1 MKKYVFVALFFTAFM
16 FPFFGSI
23 NNADALGNYG
33 CGNPD
38 KRTHV
43 HCLRGLLASTPYGL
57 SVKQSNPSS
66 DGLGNYGC
74 GNPDKRTH
82 VNCLRGLLTSTP
94 YGLTVPKGKN
104 GLGKYG
110 CGRKAGNKTKRKHV
124 NCLRRLLD
132 QHGSHLAKGGAGP
145 KNAPGMHPPMG
156 QPGMPPMGDMDC
168 VNAGNPTE
176 VAACWNAKAHNGPPP
191 GGMPPTG
198 AQPVLPPTGGMPTAA
213 MPPADPCMAVT
224 DPNDIVSCRASHP
237 VTGMGMPPMGQP
249 GMPPMGMPPMGMPP
263 TGAQPVLPPTGG
275 MPTMAI
281 PPTDPC
287 MAVTDANDRAACK
300 ASHLAPPMGM
310 PPTMAPGTMPPG
322 TMMPPMGMPPTG
334 MHPPMGQPGMPPMGD
349 PCMVVPAGPDRDA
362 CYATTPAPGS

>member
-1 MKKYVFVALFFTAFM
+1 MKRGYLLTALLFTAFM
-16 FPFFGSI
+16 FPFFGNIS
-23 NNADALGNYG
+23 NADALGNYG
-33 CGNPD
+33 CGNKD
-38 KRTHV
+38 RK
-43 HCLRGLLASTPYGL
+43 
-57 SVKQSNPSS
+57 
-66 DGLGNYGC
+66 
-74 GNPDKRTH
+74 TH

-132 QHGSHLAKGGAGP
+132 QHGPHLAKGGAGP
-145 KNAPGMHPPMG
+145 TNAPGMHPPMG

-237 VTGMGMPPMGQP
+237 VTGMGMPP
-249 GMPPMGMPPMGMPP
+249 
-263 TGAQPVLPPTGG
+263 
-275 MPTMAI
+275 
-281 PPTDPC
+281 
-287 MAVTDANDRAACK
+287 
-300 ASHLAPPMGM
+300 
-310 PPTMAPGTMPPG
+310 TMAPGTMPPG
-322 TMMPPMGMPPTG
+322 TMMPPMGMPPMGMPPTG

>member
-1 MKKYVFVALFFTAFM
+1 MKRGYLLTALLFTAFM
-16 FPFFGSI
+16 FPFFGNIS
-23 NNADALGNYG
+23 NADALGNYG
-33 CGNPD
+33 CGNKD
-38 KRTHV
+38 RK
-43 HCLRGLLASTPYGL
+43 
-57 SVKQSNPSS
+57 
-66 DGLGNYGC
+66 
-74 GNPDKRTH
+74 TH

-224 DPNDIVSCRASHP
+224 DPNDHVACVASHP
-237 VTGMGMPPMGQP
+237 AP
-249 GMPPMGMPPMGMPP
+249 G
-263 TGAQPVLPPTGG
+263 
-275 MPTMAI
+275 
-281 PPTDPC
+281 
-287 MAVTDANDRAACK
+287 
-300 ASHLAPPMGM
+300 MGM
-310 PPTMAPGTMPPG
+310 PPTMGT
-322 TMMPPMGMPPTG
+322 PPMGMPATG
-334 MHPPMGQPGMPPMGD
+334 MPMGD
-349 PCMVVPAGPDRDA
+349 PCMIVPAGPDRVA
-362 CYATTPAPGS
+362 CYATTPRR

>member
-1 MKKYVFVALFFTAFM
+1 MKRGYLLTALLFTAFM
-16 FPFFGSI
+16 FPFFGNISD
-23 NNADALGNYG
+23 ADALGNYQ
-33 CGNPD
+33 CGNKD
-38 KRTHV
+38 RK
-43 HCLRGLLASTPYGL
+43 
-57 SVKQSNPSS
+57 
-66 DGLGNYGC
+66 
-74 GNPDKRTH
+74 TH

-132 QHGSHLAKGGAGP
+132 QHGPHLAKGGAGP
-145 KNAPGMHPPMG
+145 TKA
-156 QPGMPPMGDMDC
+156 PGMPPMGDMDC

-191 GGMPPTG
+191 GGMPATG
-198 AQPVLPPTGGMPTAA
+198 ATQPVLPPPSMP
-213 MPPADPCMAVT
+213 
-224 DPNDIVSCRASHP
+224 
-237 VTGMGMPPMGQP
+237 
-249 GMPPMGMPPMGMPP
+249 
-263 TGAQPVLPPTGG
+263 
-275 MPTMAI
+275 PTMAI

-322 TMMPPMGMPPTG
+322 TMMPPMG
-334 MHPPMGQPGMPPMGD
+334 D

-362 CYATTPAPGS
+362 CYATAPAPGS